1 MTSKIKKKKK
11 KQLGADQLVKRWG
24 AKMVETDRVTSQTA
38 KDESSKMSKASSLRE
53 DELRLVNEQGEET
66 GEAH

>member
-1 MTSKIKKKKK
+1 M
-11 KQLGADQLVKRWG
+11 
-24 AKMVETDRVTSQTA
+24 ETDRVTSQTA

-53 DELRLVNEQGEET
+53 DELRLVNEHGEET